1 MLVYDD
7 LLLVLLLLRI
17 LLLLFFTDPRMHLG
31 SIQVGK
37 DQVHCL
43 LYPLPFL
50 LPLLLQHNLLL
61 LLLQVDVQ
69 DMLVM

>member
-31 SIQVGK
+31 SIRVGK

-43 LYPLPFL
+43 LYPLL